1 MYGSDT
7 KERYAP
13 RMNRLDYTQAV
24 ATMRVY
30 EKRLL
35 DSVRIDRMT
44 DAPSAEEVMKILQE
58 TEYAR
63 SIGSNK
69 RPEDFESILTGEL
82 ERVYQEIYKMSF
94 DQELIALLS
103 LKYDYQ
109 NLKALVKS
117 SVMEGDISPLLQDMG
132 TIPANEFKSNFESN
146 NLDEYSPF
154 IKQAVGQALEDFS
167 KNRDPQRIDMLIDQK
182 YFAHLNDIIKE
193 RRDVDLIKDYI
204 AYQTDMFNL
213 LAVMRAKKQEK
224 EPRFME
230 DLLARGGEIPLEDLT
245 AMYQESYDNI
255 VRKFRNY
262 KIGPALKRGMDSFQA
277 TGRLGEME
285 RQMENGLMA
294 IVKPA
299 KQVVF
304 GPEPLFAY
312 VVAKERENKLLRI
325 IMVSK
330 INNIAPDRIRERLR
344 DIYV

>member
-1 MYGSDT
+1 MYGSDNQ
-7 KERYAP
+7 KDNAP
-13 RMNRLDYTQAV
+13 RINRLDYTQAV

-35 DSVRIDRMT
+35 DSVRIERMT

-63 SIGSNK
+63 SMGSNK
-69 RPEDFESILTGEL
+69 RPEDFEAVLTGEL
-82 ERVYQEIYKMSF
+82 ERVYREIYALSK
-94 DQELIALLS
+94 DQGLIALLS

-109 NLKALVKS
+109 NLKALVKA
-117 SVMEGDISPLLQDMG
+117 SVMEGETIPLLQDMG
-132 TIPANEFKSNFESN
+132 TIPSHELRSNFESD
-146 NLDEYSPF
+146 NLVDYSPF
-154 IKQAVGQALEDFS
+154 IQMAAQRALEDFS
-167 KNRDPQRIDMLIDQK
+167 KNRDPQRIDMLIDQT
-182 YFAHLNDIIKE
+182 YFAHLSQIIGE
-193 RRDVDLIKDYI
+193 RRDVELIGDYV
-204 AYQTDMFNL
+204 AYEIDKFNL
-213 LAVMRAKKQEK
+213 LGLMRAKKQGK

-230 DLLARGGEIPLEDLT
+230 DLLASGGEIPREDLL
-245 AMYQESYDNI
+245 AMFGESYDNI

-262 KIGPALKRGMDSFQA
+262 KIGPALKRGMDAFSA

-285 RQMENGLMA
+285 RQMENGLIA

-330 INNIAPDRIRERLR
+330 INNIQPDRIRERLR